1 MTVIIVGV
9 SLMLGLFAA
18 DSGWFD
24 TRPHYYSHTYETKE
38 QCQEVRELI
47 KDKGNVC
54 TDKHALYITK

>member
-1 MTVIIVGV
+1 MTALIVGA
-9 SLMLGLFAA
+9 SLMLGLFAV

-38 QCQEVRELI
+38 HCQEVRKLI
-47 KDKGNVC
+47 KDRGTVC